1 SLLQTQLHADG
12 DDWDALVPH
21 QSVEYLREFKNA
33 FSDGHNQ
40 DYSVF
45 RRVIQWAPLHVFVD
59 SSTYSYGYI
68 AGQYLEE
75 VALGMDA
82 ADVSELRKILKSI
95 KGPLQPRYDFSGK
108 LFIPLWFEHALF
120 SRIGHL
126 TAHINT
132 KELIAATS
140 ALVSAVLVIR
150 GHHDAPIELYT
161 DNSTCCKML
170 KHWKPTPLGNNVID
184 ASQSLLQERLL
195 NAVAVSVPDP
205 VLKNVRYSLVP
216 GSVNIADGLTRDAL
230 TESLMLAL
238 STSSS
243 VKTERQQQ
251 VRSAQGHPKAML
263 ARSPTDSGCDEDV
276 RSPEDLV
283 LTSHPGILGCS
294 LVSDWFVMSWR
305 KLRILRAWCRVAR
318 QARGKPTTDGQFPNL
333 TFKGWLTEKQSE
345 LEIAVSDNRFLC
357 INGLWYQVTLYSPSG
372 DLVPQLILP
381 FSHDLKDLLRGL
393 VWHVHECTAH
403 ACAGIVHTLIKS
415 YCTWQGQKKFVHGL
429 LKACDTCQR
438 VARDRIQHYCG
449 VRELITIPW
458 YRVGLDVF
466 GPIYRAKAYERLGKP
481 PFNYILTYT
490 CLYSGKTVIRPL
502 HTRSGR
508 EIAQVHREVTAD
520 FGVIPIISVDCGSEF
535 LSKEFLSVTVE
546 DGSRVVYDA
555 PNSPWSRAP
564 LERRH
569 ATISKLLRVLA
580 ATKKT
585 ELWHTH
591 LYKAT
596 RALNQ
601 SSLLRDGRML
611 SPDMLFFA
619 YKPPVSSPLWMVSA
633 DQQARLVDLR
643 EQLRLRLVWDGEW
656 MSNRESD
663 RLLVDTRGKVPR
675 DIPVVNDFVLVW
687 SDPSGD

>member
-1 SLLQTQLHADG
+1 M
-12 DDWDALVPH
+12 
-21 QSVEYLREFKNA
+21 
-33 FSDGHNQ
+33 Q
-40 DYSVF
+40 D
-45 RRVIQWAPLHVFVD
+45 
-59 SSTYSYGYI
+59 GYI
-68 AGQYLEE
+68 AGQFLEE
-75 VALGMDA
+75 VAVGMDA
-82 ADVSELRKILKSI
+82 VDVSELREILKSI

-170 KHWKPTPLGNNVID
+170 KHWKPTPLGDNVID

-205 VLKNVRYSLVP
+205 VLEN
-216 GSVNIADGLTRDAL
+216 
-230 TESLMLAL
+230 
-238 STSSS
+238 
-243 VKTERQQQ
+243 
-251 VRSAQGHPKAML
+251 
-263 ARSPTDSGCDEDV
+263 
-276 RSPEDLV
+276 
-283 LTSHPGILGCS
+283 
-294 LVSDWFVMSWR
+294 
-305 KLRILRAWCRVAR
+305 
-318 QARGKPTTDGQFPNL
+318 
-333 TFKGWLTEKQSE
+333 
-345 LEIAVSDNRFLC
+345 
-357 INGLWYQVTLYSPSG
+357 VTLYSPSG

-393 VWHVHECTAH
+393 VWYVHECTAH

-415 YCTWQGQKKFVHGL
+415 YCTWQGQKKFAL
-429 LKACDTCQR
+429 A
-438 VARDRIQHYCG
+438 ARDRIQHYCG

-490 CLYSGKTVIRPL
+490 CLYSGKTVVRPL

-619 YKPPVSSPLWMVSA
+619 YKPPVSSPLWMISA

-687 SDPSGD
+687 SDLSGDKFRQAWRGPFRVIGFNAKGQVLLEGLKRPQAISNVKKYYQGMDAKNEATIEAAVASPKASSTGRDLQEADFFMMNNTLYQAVDVDKNRAVCLGHPASICDDVIFIDDSVEEFDLINDDIQRLSGIRIGPGNQVTLNRSARKLMSEHN